1 MAVIAENIKFNFG
14 VVSQQKEALLTD
26 TNFILGVWNALFNG
40 VYRDAKDIAGRVV
53 AIVQHGSNVKG
64 DT

>member
-26 TNFILGVWNALFNG
+26 TNFILGV
-40 VYRDAKDIAGRVV
+40 
-53 AIVQHGSNVKG
+53 
-64 DT
+64 